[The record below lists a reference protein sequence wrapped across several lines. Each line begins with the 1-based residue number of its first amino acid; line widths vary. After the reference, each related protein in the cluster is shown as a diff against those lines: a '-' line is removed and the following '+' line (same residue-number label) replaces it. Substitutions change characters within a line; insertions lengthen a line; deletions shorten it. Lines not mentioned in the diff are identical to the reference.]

1 MKDILTN
8 NSRCGNE
15 LAPGEAAAIEER
27 IRLDLSNSNE
37 NATEFDTNR
46 QVVIKVVWHV
56 IYTSETTEGGYVSPG
71 GISASILALNYHYR
85 GAGFL
90 FSLDKITR
98 TQNDDWFLNAKS
110 GTSAE
115 SQMKNT
121 LVEGD
126 KAVLNLYSV
135 GFTGGLLGYATFP
148 WDVYTN
154 PKRDGV
160 VFSHTTVPGGSE
172 PNYNQGKTLS
182 HEVGHWLGLFHV
194 FETGSCTGKGD
205 YVDDTPL
212 QQTPTSGCPES
223 KSSCT
228 NNGGDSIH
236 NYMDYSYDRCM
247 SEFTNGQKERARQH
261 AGFYRGLR

>member
-37 NATEFDTNR
+37 NATEFDANR
-46 QVVIKVVWHV
+46 QVVIKV
-56 IYTSETTEGGYVSPG
+56 
-71 GISASILALNYHYR
+71 AILALNYHYR

-236 NYMDYSYDRCM
+236 VSIGPIKPF
-247 SEFTNGQKERARQH
+247 EHRAES
-261 AGFYRGLR
+261 AVDLL

>member
-1 MKDILTN
+1 
-8 NSRCGNE
+8 
-15 LAPGEAAAIEER
+15 
-27 IRLDLSNSNE
+27 
-37 NATEFDTNR
+37 
-46 QVVIKVVWHV
+46 
-56 IYTSETTEGGYVSPG
+56 
-71 GISASILALNYHYR
+71 
-85 GAGFL
+85 
-90 FSLDKITR
+90 
-98 TQNDDWFLNAKS
+98 
-110 GTSAE
+110 
-115 SQMKNT
+115 MKNT

-247 SEFTNGQKERARQH
+247 SEFTNGQKERASQH